1 MSHARRRWRGGGGA
15 GLVVGLGGSASV
27 AFAQD
32 TARTINPSEVTN
44 LRGLN
49 LELVGQVQNSAPG
62 VSPATSIQYGYLSY
76 LRGVPIVQG
85 EPLSEST
92 GLATFYTDTTTTQ
105 VVNDGPLRVI
115 DRKGKLTIYY
125 DSTPDGNFANPDSF
139 RDGTSAFVAD
149 VQQQV
154 IVDTATSAFTAENL
168 NTITSTSA
176 VEGPTGA
183 LQLGKTGDRFR
194 TIISGH
200 LNAPPGPPS
209 AFMGGY
215 AYSISGQTAS

>member
-1 MSHARRRWRGGGGA
+1 MIKWRRVVGLA
-15 GLVVGLGGSASV
+15 LVVGLVGSASL
-27 AFAQD
+27 ALAQD
-32 TARTINPSEVTN
+32 TAPNINPSDVKG
-44 LRGLN
+44 LRELN

-76 LRGVPIVQG
+76 LHGLPIFRG
-85 EPLSEST
+85 EPPSEST

-105 VVNDGPLRVI
+105 LVNDGPLRVI

-139 RDGTSAFVAD
+139 RDGTSALVAD
-149 VQQQV
+149 VHQQV
-154 IVDTATSAFTAENL
+154 IVDTATGAFTAENV
-168 NTITSTSA
+168 NTITSTRA
-176 VEGPTGA
+176 FEGPTGA

-194 TIISGH
+194 TLISGR

-209 AFMGGY
+209 AFMAGY
-215 AYSISGQTAS
+215 ANSISGQTAS

>member
-1 MSHARRRWRGGGGA
+1 MIKWRRVVGLA
-15 GLVVGLGGSASV
+15 LVVGLVGSASV
-27 AFAQD
+27 ALAQD
-32 TARTINPSEVTN
+32 TAPNINPSDAKS
-44 LRGLN
+44 LRELN
-49 LELVGQVQNSAPG
+49 FELVGQVQNSAPG

-76 LRGVPIVQG
+76 LRGLPTFRG
-85 EPLSEST
+85 EPSEST

-139 RDGTSAFVAD
+139 RDGTSALVAD

-168 NTITSTSA
+168 NTITSTHA
-176 VEGPTGA
+176 LEGPTGA

-209 AFMGGY
+209 AFVAGY
-215 AYSISGQTAS
+215 AYSISGLTAS

>member
-1 MSHARRRWRGGGGA
+1 MIKWRIVVAAALGVA
-15 GLVVGLGGSASV
+15 LVGSASV
-27 AFAQD
+27 ALAQGGS
-32 TARTINPSEVTN
+32 RTINSGDVTR
-44 LRGLN
+44 LRELN

-76 LRGVPIVQG
+76 LRGLPIFRG
-85 EPLSEST
+85 EPPSEST
-92 GLATFYTDTTTTQ
+92 ALLTFYTDTTTTQ

-115 DRKGKLTIYY
+115 DRKGTLTIYY
-125 DSTPDGNFANPDSF
+125 DSAPDGTFANPDSF
-139 RDGTSAFVAD
+139 RDGTSVLVANLH
-149 VQQQV
+149 QQV

-176 VEGPTGA
+176 LEGPSGA

-209 AFMGGY
+209 AFMAGY
-215 AYSISGQTAS
+215 AYSISGLT